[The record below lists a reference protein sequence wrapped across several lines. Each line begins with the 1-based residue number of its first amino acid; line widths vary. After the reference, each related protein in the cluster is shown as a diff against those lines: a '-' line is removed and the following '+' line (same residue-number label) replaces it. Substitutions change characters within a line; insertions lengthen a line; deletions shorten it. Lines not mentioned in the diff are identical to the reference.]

1 MSTMEI
7 DENVYWDRMEEI
19 ASKCADDV
27 MMIQK
32 LADGDGHA
40 AAVSRQ
46 LLAVLDNKSGSVDL
60 IDLRHLDLEHR
71 AAAMRLIELCSTPS
85 LLPDAGLPGILANA

>member
-7 DENVYWDRMEEI
+7 DENAYWDRMEGI

-40 AAVSRQ
+40 AAVSCQ
-46 LLAVLDNKSGSVDL
+46 LLAVLEATPLLQRRNQSTKSK
-60 IDLRHLDLEHR
+60 I
-71 AAAMRLIELCSTPS
+71 
-85 LLPDAGLPGILANA
+85 N